1 MSTTPEFT
9 PKHVALFVYDHF
21 ATDVAEVAE
30 HFGVSKD
37 RARKLLKRHSNL
49 FTASDLNDAAQ
60 GDRRSG
66 AYKGL
71 TWQTWQTHDD
81 LTREQAAEWIDRE
94 LGIALGIEPQPEPT
108 PKPKTR
114 LARDVLAEMAADKPE
129 PERQSEIR
137 TMTHS
142 EIKVSID
149 VDGRVSGPDAD
160 GRPGAL
166 LLGKITP
173 PRKNGAKWGLA
184 FEGVDKKSREYTT
197 ERGCVQALLIAH
209 GLVKY

>member
-1 MSTTPEFT
+1 MNHKESHMRTTPEFT
-9 PKHVALFVYDHF
+9 PKTVALFVYEQF

-30 HFGVSKD
+30 HFGVTKD
-37 RARKLLKRHSNL
+37 RARKLLKRHGNL
-49 FTASDLNDAAQ
+49 FCAEDVNATAQ
-60 GDRRSG
+60 GSQRRG
-66 AYKGL
+66 DYKGM
-71 TWQTWQTHDD
+71 TWQTVRTTDD
-81 LTREQAAEWIDRE
+81 LSPAEAREWIDHE
-94 LGIALGIEPQPEPT
+94 LEQSLGIAPAPKPAHEPEP
-108 PKPKTR
+108 
-114 LARDVLAEMAADKPE
+114 ARET
-129 PERQSEIR
+129 EIR
-137 TMTHS
+137 SMTHS

-149 VDGRVSGPDAD
+149 VDGRVRGPDAD

-184 FEGVDKKSREYTT
+184 FEGVDRESREYTT